1 MKLRAL
7 LLALALCCAAPAWA
21 HRFHV
26 GIAEIS
32 YNERTGSTEVVH
44 TYMSHDV
51 EALLSNLY
59 QRQFDMGDPDD
70 QAVFR
75 QYVEKQFW
83 LTGGGKR
90 LPLTWV
96 GMTADTENITVFQE
110 LPATPLAQVTAIHHA
125 VMSDFLSDQVN
136 TVNIKDGASAR
147 TLTFDRN
154 HPDQP
159 IR

>member
-1 MKLRAL
+1 VTLRAL
-7 LLALALCCAAPAWA
+7 LLALALTCTAPAWA

-32 YNERTGSTEVVH
+32 FNENTGSLEVVH

-83 LTGGGKR
+83 LTGTNGR
-90 LPLTWV
+90 LTLKWV

-110 LPATPLAQVTAIHHA
+110 LPATPLAQATSIHNA
-125 VMSDFLSDQVN
+125 VMSDFLPDQIN
-136 TVNIKDGASAR
+136 TVNIKDGATAR
-147 TLTFDRN
+147 TLTFDRAR
-154 HPDQP
+154 PDQP